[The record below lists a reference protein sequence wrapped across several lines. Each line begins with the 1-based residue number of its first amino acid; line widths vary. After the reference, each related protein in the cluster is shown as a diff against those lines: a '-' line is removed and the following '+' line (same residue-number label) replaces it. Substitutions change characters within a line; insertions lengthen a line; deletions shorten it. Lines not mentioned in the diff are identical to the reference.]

1 MIESPRQTI
10 SLGELSAA
18 AASRWGDKPA
28 LVFDPQDLTL
38 SFAQLDRQSTQ
49 LAHALVRAGI
59 RPGDRVAVMAANGPV
74 FPIAWLGI
82 AKAGAAMVP
91 VNIAYQALDA
101 RHLLAHAG
109 VRLAICDAERAALLR
124 QIRRDGLTLECLI
137 VAGAAPQVGELAW
150 AEALAQEGEVPPP
163 PPVCA
168 ESLANVQ
175 FTSGT
180 TGLPKGCML
189 SHAYWTGLGA
199 LIAQDIVGL
208 GPEDVMLTAQP
219 FSYIDPQW
227 NLAAALSS
235 GATLVVLERFRPS
248 QFWQKLQQ
256 HRASFFYC
264 LGAMPSMLLA
274 QPHRS
279 DEREH
284 RLRVAMCSG
293 IPRERHAELEER
305 FGVPWREVYGT
316 TETGADI
323 MVHPSDAARLR
334 GCGSIGHPL
343 PHREAR
349 IADADGRP
357 LPRGLPGELQV
368 RGIGMMDG
376 YFGNEAATAAAFSG
390 GWYRTGDLAR
400 MDERGAIAI
409 VGRLKDMVRR
419 SGENISASEVEHAIE
434 AHPGV
439 LISAVTGVADEVRG
453 EEIQAYVVLKPGHAP
468 VTLAELARHVG
479 GQLARL
485 KVPRYWVLCSD
496 LPRTPSERV
505 AKPQLRADADYCI
518 ERFDR
523 EADALGHAQLRQ
535 RAQP

>member
-18 AASRWGDKPA
+18 AASRWGEKPA
-28 LVFDPQDLTL
+28 LVFDPQDRVL
-38 SFAQLDRQSTQ
+38 SFAQLDRQSNQ
-49 LAHALVRAGI
+49 LAHVLVRAGI
-59 RPGDRVAVMAANGPV
+59 RPGDRVAVMAGNGPV

-101 RHLLAHAG
+101 RHLLDHAG
-109 VRLAICDAERAALLR
+109 VRLAICDAERLPLLR
-124 QIRRDGLTLECLI
+124 QIRRDGLQLTCLI
-137 VAGAAPQVGELAW
+137 VADATPQDGELAW
-150 AEALAQEGEVPPP
+150 DEALAQEDEAALAL
-163 PPVCA
+163 PVSP
-168 ESLANVQ
+168 ESLSNVQ

-189 SHAYWTGLGA
+189 THAYWTGLGA

-248 QFWQKLQQ
+248 QFWQKLQH
-256 HRASFFYC
+256 HRVSFFYC
-264 LGAMPSMLLA
+264 LGAMPLMLLA
-274 QPHRS
+274 QPRRN

-293 IPRERHAELEER
+293 IPRERHVELEKR

-323 MVHPSDAARLR
+323 MVYPRDALAM
-334 GCGSIGHPL
+334 CGSGHIGHPL

-349 IADADGRP
+349 IADAECRP
-357 LPRGLPGELQV
+357 VPRGSVGELQL
-368 RGIGMMDG
+368 RGTGMMDG
-376 YFGNEAATAAAFSG
+376 YFGNAVASAAAFHG

-400 MDERGAIAI
+400 MDLDGSIAI
-409 VGRLKDMVRR
+409 VGRLKDMIRR
-419 SGENISASEVEHAIE
+419 SGENVSASEVEQAIE
-434 AHPGV
+434 SHPSV
-439 LISAVTGVADEVRG
+439 LLSAVTGLADALRG
-453 EEIQAYVVLKPGHAP
+453 EEIQAYVVSKAGQDP
-468 VTLAELARHVG
+468 VDLASLADHVEKLLARF
-479 GQLARL
+479 
-485 KVPRYWVLCSD
+485 KVPRFWVLCSD

-505 AKPQLRADADYCI
+505 AKSQLRQDAAYCMAW
-518 ERFDR
+518 FDR
-523 EADALGHAQLRQ
+523 EQASPSQARLARS
-535 RAQP
+535 RT